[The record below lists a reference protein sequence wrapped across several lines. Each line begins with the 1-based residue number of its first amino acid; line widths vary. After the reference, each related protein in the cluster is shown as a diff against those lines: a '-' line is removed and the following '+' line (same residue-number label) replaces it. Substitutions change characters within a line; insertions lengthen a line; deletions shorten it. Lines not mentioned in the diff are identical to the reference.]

1 MVVKHIRDFQRM
13 LTDNALTLRAMTR
26 TGKGHYKATVA
37 HKDGRTMT
45 YVLGS
50 STSDHRAAAN
60 RKRDILRFFN
70 N

>member
-1 MVVKHIRDFQRM
+1 MVVKHIRDFERM
-13 LTDNALTLRAMTR
+13 LTDNALSLRSLER
-26 TGKGHYKATVA
+26 TGKGHYKMTVA
-37 HKDGRTMT
+37 DAKGRTMV